1 MWGDRERLRQ
11 VMQNLV
17 ENAVKYSSAGGEVR
31 VVASAFDGLIRV
43 DVEDDGPGIAFE
55 DRELIFE
62 KFGRSSTGGSTKPGT
77 GLGLFIARSIVE
89 AHGGSVEV
97 ESSPGTG
104 SVFTLELP
112 LRARSEP

>member
-1 MWGDRERLRQ
+1 
-11 VMQNLV
+11 VF
-17 ENAVKYSSAGGEVR
+17 AV
-31 VVASAFDGLIRV
+31 V
-43 DVEDDGPGIAFE
+43 DVGALRRDYPPGCEPAAWTVTALFAAGAVAPGIAFE

-62 KFGRSSTGGSTKPGT
+62 KFGRSSTGGITKPGT
-77 GLGLFIARSIVE
+77 GLGLFFARSIVE
-89 AHGGSVEV
+89 AHGGWVEL